1 MASCP
6 QRPWEDQPQVQRRLP
21 SKHKT
26 LFLVAACSPC
36 GHSALRAP
44 RAAPGMARLGQRVKP
59 EGGRE
64 EQTPP
69 ATTDAGVPA
78 WTGGPASSPAR
89 NPAIL
94 PAMPST
100 ELGPLPSHPSYTH
113 SHSHTHHT
121 TYTHTHTAYPPT
133 HTHTTYSI
141 HTHIQTHTHPAPRI
155 FLHQA
160 PHPLVLPAVAALPT
174 APQTP
179 CALMVGGWGLGP
191 KATSPPNTSGVSLTA
206 PPTQGLAGLPAA
218 TRHTLEREEGSFPMS
233 PAWDG
238 QDSGQPGPGWEEQC
252 EGRRRGRTGS
262 PRTAPQSPSQAPHP
276 APWPWTSV
284 SRSPRCPGTHSTH
297 GSHVACSEGVLS
309 ARLALSCPR
318 RRWQS
323 FSCWQTGD
331 RSVRPHGSAGHRS
344 DSKLEGPVAAS
355 LNQRAHIPA
364 GVLHQVTGR
373 RHTGG
378 CPRGL
383 SAA

>member
-1 MASCP
+1 MLTLWSLCP
-6 QRPWEDQPQVQRRLP
+6 QSPKGSSGHGQAGAEGETGRWER
-21 SKHKT
+21 
-26 LFLVAACSPC
+26 
-36 GHSALRAP
+36 G
-44 RAAPGMARLGQRVKP
+44 
-59 EGGRE
+59 
-64 EQTPP
+64 
-69 ATTDAGVPA
+69 TDATCHDGCRSACLDRWPSLL
-78 WTGGPASSPAR
+78 TSPQPCHPAR
-89 NPAIL
+89 HAVHRARASPFPPQL
-94 PAMPST
+94 HSLT
-100 ELGPLPSHPSYTH
+100 LTH
-113 SHSHTHHT
+113 TPHHIH
-121 TYTHTHTAYPPT
+121 THTHCIPPHTQTLHTPPT